1 MKRILEIG
9 FVYLIGVLFI
19 LTLALRVREIDR
31 NSVSNASIASNYTV
45 NLSKYE

>member
-31 NSVSNASIASNYTV
+31 NSVSNASIVSNYTV
-45 NLSKYE
+45 NLSNYE

>member
-31 NSVSNASIASNYTV
+31 NSVPNASVASNYTV
-45 NLSKYE
+45 NVSNYE